1 MKKKINF
8 DLEIIRNRFVIVK
21 VLEKKVYIL
30 VIFFRM
36 VFVPI
41 LFFILFRIIRTFG
54 RISIVISFLLSKQ
67 RRKERVNLFKKPNV
81 ISDYEEQSFHK
92 VSAFWRLILSWPFPT
107 YFAIRI
113 ILGWR
118 KKTVKLIFS
127 VYFRKNSSFFRV
139 GFMLLS
145 FSKGESRF
153 RVLKPFVPLKFSTR

>member
-92 VSAFWRLILSWPFPT
+92 VSAF
-107 YFAIRI
+107 
-113 ILGWR
+113 
-118 KKTVKLIFS
+118 
-127 VYFRKNSSFFRV
+127 
-139 GFMLLS
+139 
-145 FSKGESRF
+145 
-153 RVLKPFVPLKFSTR
+153 